1 MDILDMR
8 IIIIIIMFAKYSRT
22 PDVDFSILLEVALMY
37 DRRVTATL
45 GEEDSMDEGQHWIDI
60 KNGKQ
65 FA

>member
-8 IIIIIIMFAKYSRT
+8 IIIIIMFAKYSRT

-37 DRRVTATL
+37 DRRVTVTL
-45 GEEDSMDEGQHWIDI
+45 DEEDSMDEGQHWIDI

>member
-8 IIIIIIMFAKYSRT
+8 IIIIIMFAKYSRT

-45 GEEDSMDEGQHWIDI
+45 DEEDSMDEGQHWIDI